1 MKDCISFI
9 GCDPNFVPDLDSNYC
24 YLTVS
29 TLENLDD
36 GEKICQNA
44 YDAELV
50 TFNNNVEIIR
60 IISLIKSGGG
70 IVIE

>member
-1 MKDCISFI
+1 M
-9 GCDPNFVPDLDSNYC
+9 
-24 YLTVS
+24 S